1 MLVIMRSCLQYMS
14 FVYWLYMHIIREYT
28 HADIAAVKQCI
39 EELQEYERLMDP
51 HRIEGVKIAHDY
63 LEHLLKVCEQ
73 GVGKIFVVEIN
84 NEVVGMISVYIEDD
98 KKHCRTSHRFA
109 YISDLIVMK
118 EHKNDGVVKELI
130 ETAETYART
139 QNVSSIQAS
148 ILKNHE
154 ESLQGY
160 FRNGFQEWEIRVRKI
175 IE

>member
-1 MLVIMRSCLQYMS
+1 
-14 FVYWLYMHIIREYT
+14 MHIIREYT
-28 HADIAAVKQCI
+28 HADIDAIKQCI

-63 LEHLLKVCEQ
+63 LEHLLKLCEQ

-98 KKHCRTSHRFA
+98 KKHFRKAHRFA

-118 EHKNDGVVKELI
+118 EHKNDGVVKELL
-130 ETAETYART
+130 ETAEAYART
-139 QNVSSIQAS
+139 QKVSTIQAS
-148 ILKNHE
+148 ILKKHE
-154 ESLQGY
+154 EGLQGY
-160 FRNGFQEWEIRVRKI
+160 LRNGFQEWEIRVRKI

>member
-1 MLVIMRSCLQYMS
+1 
-14 FVYWLYMHIIREYT
+14 MHIIREYT
-28 HADIAAVKQCI
+28 HADIDAIKQCI

-63 LEHLLKVCEQ
+63 LVHLLKLCEQ

-98 KKHCRTSHRFA
+98 KKHFRKAHRFA

-118 EHKNDGVVKELI
+118 EHKNDGVVKELL
-130 ETAETYART
+130 ETAEAYART
-139 QNVSSIQAS
+139 QKVSTIQAS
-148 ILKNHE
+148 ILKKHE
-154 ESLQGY
+154 EGLQGY
-160 FRNGFQEWEIRVRKI
+160 LRNGFQEWEIRVRKI